1 MAADP
6 GLVGAP
12 RTRVM
17 DEPPS
22 VADRLKTLALHP
34 LPQHLLSRA
43 VFALTRRRSR
53 FTRPAIHRF
62 ARAFDVD
69 MADAVEPDLDAY
81 DTFNA
86 FFTRALKPEARPVAS
101 EPAAIAS
108 PADGRFSALG
118 AIRDARLVQ
127 AKGIDYS
134 LLTLLGGDGEATERL
149 GNGRFATIYLS
160 PRDYH
165 RLHMPRRGTL
175 VRQTHVP
182 GRLFGVGPH
191 VVRTL
196 DGLYTRNER
205 VVALFETE
213 HGLMALVLVGAV
225 NVAAIETV
233 WHGLVTPPAG
243 HRISRVDY
251 AGERRVTLE
260 RGAEMGRFNMGS
272 TVIVLL
278 EDGAEWDASLGP
290 DSAIRMGESIG
301 RVS

>member
-1 MAADP
+1 MLD
-6 GLVGAP
+6 VD

-17 DEPPS
+17 QEPAS

-34 LPQHLLSRA
+34 LPQHLLSRG
-43 VFALTRRRSR
+43 VFALTRSRSALAA
-53 FTRPAIHRF
+53 PAIRRF

-69 MADAVEPDLDAY
+69 MGDAVEPDLGAY

-86 FFTRALKPEARPVAS
+86 FFTRALRPEARPIADA
-101 EPAAIAS
+101 PDAIAS
-108 PADGRFSALG
+108 PADGRLSALG
-118 AIRDARLVQ
+118 DIRRARLLQ

-134 LLTLLGGDGEATERL
+134 LLDLLGGDGEATERL

-165 RLHMPRRGTL
+165 RLHMPVRGTL
-175 VRQTHVP
+175 LSQTHVP

-191 VVRTL
+191 VVRAL

-205 VVALFETE
+205 VVAQFDTE
-213 HGLMALVLVGAV
+213 HGRLALVLVGAV

-243 HRISRVDY
+243 HAISRVDY
-251 AGERRVTLE
+251 AGEERVTLE

-278 EDGAEWDASLGP
+278 ENPAAWDTSLGP
-290 DSAIRMGESIG
+290 DSPVRMGEEIG
-301 RVS
+301 RLNRG

>member
-1 MAADP
+1 MMRDEP
-6 GLVGAP
+6 GA
-12 RTRVM
+12 RQRVM
-17 DEPPS
+17 EAPAS
-22 VADRLKTLALHP
+22 VVDRLKTLALHP

-69 MADAVEPDLDAY
+69 MSDAVEPDLDAY

-86 FFTRALKPEARPVAS
+86 FFTRALNPDARPIAVES
-101 EPAAIAS
+101 NAIAS
-108 PADGRFSALG
+108 PADGHFSSLGDVRDGRAL
-118 AIRDARLVQ
+118 Q

-134 LLTLLGGDGEATERL
+134 VLDLLGGDGEAAERL
-149 GNGRFATIYLS
+149 GQGRFATIYLS

-165 RLHMPRRGTL
+165 RLHMPRTGTL
-175 VRQTHVP
+175 LRQTHVP

-191 VVRTL
+191 VVRSL

-205 VVALFETE
+205 VVAVFETDA
-213 HGLMALVLVGAV
+213 GLMALVLVGAI

-243 HRISRVDY
+243 HETSRLDY
-251 AGERRVTLE
+251 AGGDAVTLD

-272 TVIVLL
+272 TIVMLF
-278 EDGAEWDASLGP
+278 EGSAEWDASLGP
-290 DSAIRMGESIG
+290 DSPIRMGEAIG